1 MTNTFTDWLKKEAEV
16 YNNERKKTMNKKV
29 KTNVSMGLN
38 AKQKKALLDIFN
50 AGNNFSQSYRESG
63 IKYVTA
69 WEIEQLLDLLDDMKD
84 LFGISPKKSDEPDR
98 DGEYYPN
105 HWADHVW
112 SDDPRAWKRE
122 ND

>member
-50 AGNNFSQSYRESG
+50 AGNDFSQSYRESG

-98 DGEYYPN
+98 DGDYYPY

-112 SDDPRAWKRE
+112 SDDPQAWKRE

>member
-50 AGNNFSQSYRESG
+50 AGNDFSQSYRESG

-98 DGEYYPN
+98 DGDYYPY

>member
-29 KTNVSMGLN
+29 KTNVGIGLN

-50 AGNNFSQSYRESG
+50 AGNDFSQSYRESG
-63 IKYVTA
+63 IKYITA
-69 WEIEQLLDLLDDMKD
+69 WEIEKLLDLLDDMKD
-84 LFGISPKKSDEPDR
+84 LFGISPTTSEHTDNSGDH
-98 DGEYYPN
+98 YPN

-112 SDDPRAWKRE
+112 SDDSRAWKRE
-122 ND
+122 D

>member
-98 DGEYYPN
+98 DGDYYPY
-105 HWADHVW
+105 HWSDHVW
-112 SDDPRAWKRE
+112 SDDPQAWKRE

>member
-98 DGEYYPN
+98 DGDYYPY